1 MFSHDEYENWMNID
15 DYLFAILVFNAYG
28 LIEWMQYQA
37 WDLNKKQDRKELLF
51 QAQHCLQITCKYDSN
66 TCYFAAKEALKRYR
80 QGIPVEAPR
89 ASDFA
94 SQKEVKK

>member
-37 WDLNKKQDRKELLF
+37 
-51 QAQHCLQITCKYDSN
+51 
-66 TCYFAAKEALKRYR
+66 
-80 QGIPVEAPR
+80 
-89 ASDFA
+89 
-94 SQKEVKK
+94 